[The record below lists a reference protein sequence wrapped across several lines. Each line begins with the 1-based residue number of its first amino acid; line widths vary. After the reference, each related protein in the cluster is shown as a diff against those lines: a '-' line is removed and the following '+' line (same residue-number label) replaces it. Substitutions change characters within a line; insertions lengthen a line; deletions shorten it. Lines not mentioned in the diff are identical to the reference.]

1 MTRRPNRQCGV
12 DGVELSWSPVGCVEL
27 TVFNYPGAQSAVFCW
42 RCWTLP
48 APRQQCCVDDIE
60 LSRRPFGC
68 VKLTVL
74 NCPGAPS
81 AVLFWQCC
89 VVPAPVGSFELTVL
103 NCPGAKAEVL
113 RWRCWI
119 VLTPS
124 QHCWAD
130 GVELSWRSV
139 GSVVLTVFNC
149 PDGQSAVLSWRCS
162 VGSVVLTVFR
172 CSGAQ
177 SSGLSWQF
185 WVVPAPSRQSFIDGV
200 ELSRRPVGCV
210 ELRGLSSPGVQS
222 AVFLL
227 TVLSGLS
234 AQSAV
239 LCWWCWVVPVGA
251 QSVVLSWLCW
261 VVPVPSRQFCVDGV
275 ELSSRPV
282 GCVEQMVLNCPGAQS
297 AVFCWRCWFVPESS
311 RQYCIYGVDW
321 SRRPLGNFWV
331 GTCWVVP
338 ALSPSDFILQF
349 KVVRSIY

>member
-1 MTRRPNRQCGV
+1 MTRRPNRQCEV

-81 AVLFWQCC
+81 AVLCWQCC

-124 QHCWAD
+124 QQCWAD
-130 GVELSWRSV
+130 GVELCWRSV

-239 LCWWCWVVPVGA
+239 LCWRCWI
-251 QSVVLSWLCW
+251 VLTSSKQCW
-261 VVPVPSRQFCVDGV
+261 ADCV
-275 ELSSRPV
+275 ELSRFPV
-282 GCVEQMVLNCPGAQS
+282 GSFALTVLNYPSAQS
-297 AVFCWRCWFVPESS
+297 AVLNRWCWTVLAPS
-311 RQYCIYGVDW
+311 RQWCVDGVDW

-331 GTCWVVP
+331 GSCWVVP